1 MTSGPSSAAAKLP
14 EPEYSG
20 LHFVDVEITD
30 GQREDWT
37 VTRGLLDSGS
47 QGSCVNKVFSTDAL
61 TDHRLKQT
69 PTTMIMADGHDSPA
83 GPITQYNPAKIRV
96 AGHEEEIALDAT
108 SLSHPII
115 LGMPWHKKHN
125 PRIDYR
131 GNTMTFDSEYCREGC
146 SHYGKTVPLHTADK
160 FEEPPHPGPAGTTSP
175 AERDDLGPDTTVQ
188 GVQDGLAKKRRR
200 RPRRKATAGNQNP
213 KLTDELKNPEPN
225 ELEPHGPETKGP
237 EPKTLKEPPK
247 VALIGANAFAFIC
260 NQLGTELYF
269 MTMEEMMDSDP
280 VHLAAQGTGTPKP
293 DPDLS
298 QIPLEYHLFADLFSE
313 READKLPAH
322 RSYDHTIPLEP
333 GKAPPFGPIYKL
345 SPVELEV
352 VRKYVAD
359 NLRKGF
365 LRHSQSPCGAPI
377 VFAKKADG
385 TLRLCVD
392 YRGLNKIT
400 IKNRYPLPLIGE
412 LLERISKAKYF
423 TKFDVRDGYNRL
435 RIAPGEEWKTAFRCR
450 YGLFE
455 YTVMP
460 FGLCN
465 APGTFQH
472 YMNDT
477 FRDFLDEFLVVY
489 LDDLLI
495 YSDSLKE
502 HRMHVRKVLER
513 LREAG
518 LFLKPSKC
526 VFHVQE
532 VEFLGFVLGVNGV
545 RMDPKKVESVTSW
558 PTPRSPHDVRMFLG
572 LANFYRRFIKGF
584 SQLAAPL
591 TRLLKKENMAKKFNW
606 TQDAGAAFEQLKVA
620 FTTAPILMHFD
631 SEQPTILEADA
642 STHAL
647 GAVISQLDAEGK
659 MHPVAF
665 HSRKFNPAEL
675 NYDIY
680 DKEMLAIVDS
690 LEHYRHLFEGLGQQI
705 TIYSD
710 HHNLLWFTETKV
722 YNRRQARWAEK
733 LAKYDFVIHFRP
745 GAQGGKPDA
754 LSRRPDYVAENKV
767 TQPTPFLRPEQIDTT
782 EMEIGTVGLGD
793 DDLKQAI
800 QEAQESDLAMEKG
813 DMERVDGLWLKGGRV
828 YIPANQEIKLRIL
841 KAHHDG
847 RTAGH
852 LGQDKTLDLIARE
865 YTWPGIRKFVNEYVR
880 TCDTCAR
887 NKTSRRRRHGQL
899 NPLPIPNGPWKS
911 VSMDFV
917 VQLPPS
923 QGYDAIYVCVD
934 RFTKMAHFV
943 PTRSEIAAEGT
954 ADLYLRNVF
963 KNHGLPEDIVSDR
976 GTQFVAKF
984 ARRLLE
990 LLDVKGNRS
999 TAYHPQ
1005 SDGQTERTNQMM
1017 EQYLRIYCDYH
1028 QDDWS
1033 QLLPLAEFAYNNAK
1047 NVSTGVSPFYAN
1059 YGYHPRATLKIL
1071 PSENNENPAAEAYVN
1086 KVRRVHEEL
1095 RTTLEQAQEKYKAN
1109 FDRKTDPAPEFKV
1122 GDLVWLNRRNIETT
1136 RPSQKLDVKQLGPFE
1151 ITKVVGES
1159 KAAFELKLPP
1169 QWRIHPVFHSSLL
1182 EPYRGNTIEGRNQLI
1197 PQPPELVD
1205 GRLEYEVE
1213 GVLDSRIQRNRLR
1226 YLVEWK
1232 GYGPEERTW
1241 EPLENLENSRDLIA
1255 AFHRLYPNR
1264 PSEKDLQVRNTEPRR
1279 SSVHRKGGTVI
1290 NDRPARGNP
1299 REGGDRGLSATY
1311 IKFSSHRT

>member
-1 MTSGPSSAAAKLP
+1 MTPGPSSAATKLPETEP
-14 EPEYSG
+14 EPEYAD

-30 GQREDWT
+30 GRRKDWT

-47 QGSCVNKVFSTDAL
+47 QGSCVNKALSTDAL
-61 TDHRLKQT
+61 TDHREKTT

-83 GPITQYNPAKIRV
+83 GPITQYNPVKIRI
-96 AGHEEEIALDAT
+96 AGHEEPLALDTA

-115 LGMPWHKKHN
+115 LGMPWHKRHN
-125 PRIDYR
+125 PKIDYPR
-131 GNTMTFDSEYCREGC
+131 NTMTFDSDYCRTNC
-146 SHYGKTVPLHTADK
+146 RHYGTTVPLH
-160 FEEPPHPGPAGTTSP
+160 P
-175 AERDDLGPDTTVQ
+175 RDRPKPET
-188 GVQDGLAKKRRR
+188 R
-200 RPRRKATAGNQNP
+200 RPETP
-213 KLTDELKNPEPN
+213 D
-225 ELEPHGPETKGP
+225 PETRYSRTQTETRHP
-237 EPKTLKEPPK
+237 ETRHPETRHPETRHPETQKPEGKKPPK
-247 VALIGANAFAFIC
+247 VSLIGANAFAFVC
-260 NQLGTELYF
+260 NQPETELYF
-269 MTMEEMMDSDP
+269 MTMEEANAA
-280 VHLAAQGTGTPKP
+280 HLASQEMGAAGP

-298 QIPLEYHLFADLFSE
+298 SIPPEYHEFADLFSKK
-313 READKLPAH
+313 EADKLPAH
-322 RSYDHTIPLEP
+322 RPYDHAIPLEP
-333 GKAPPFGPIYKL
+333 KRAPPFGPIYKL
-345 SPVELEV
+345 SPAELEA
-352 VRKYVAD
+352 VRTYIAE

-365 LRHSQSPCGAPI
+365 IRHSQSPCGAPI

-435 RIAPGEEWKTAFRCR
+435 RIASGEEWKTAFRCR

-489 LDDLLI
+489 LDDMLI
-495 YSDSLKE
+495 YSDNLKE
-502 HRMHVRKVLER
+502 HRKHVRKVLER

-526 VFHVQE
+526 EFHVQE
-532 VEFLGFVLGVNGV
+532 VEFLGFVIGINGV
-545 RMDPKKVESVTSW
+545 RMDPKKVESVTAW
-558 PTPRSPHDVRMFLG
+558 PTPRSPHDIRMFLG
-572 LANFYRRFIKGF
+572 LANFYRRFIKDF

-591 TRLLKKENMAKKFNW
+591 TRLLKKESMARKFSW
-606 TQDAGAAFEQLKVA
+606 SKEAQTAFEQLKTA
-620 FTTAPILMHFD
+620 FTTAPILTHFD
-631 SEQPTILEADA
+631 PEQPTILEADA

-647 GAVISQLDAEGK
+647 GAVVSQLDSEGK
-659 MHPVAF
+659 LHPIAF

-745 GAQGGKPDA
+745 GTQGGKPDA
-754 LSRRPDYVAENKV
+754 LSRRPDYVAENKAR
-767 TQPTPFLRPEQIDTT
+767 QPTPFLRPEQVDTT
-782 EMEIGTVGLGD
+782 GLDAARLEVGAREQLRD
-793 DDLKQAI
+793 EDLEQAI
-800 QEAQESDLAMEKG
+800 REAQERDTTTDRRTMEQA
-813 DMERVDGLWLKGGRV
+813 DGLWIKEGRV
-828 YIPANQEIKLRIL
+828 YVPADTEIKLRIL
-841 KAHHDG
+841 EAHHD
-847 RTAGH
+847 RKTAGH
-852 LGQDKTLDLIARE
+852 LGQEKTLELITRD
-865 YTWPGIRKFVNEYVR
+865 YTWPGIREFVNEYIR

-887 NKTSRRRRHGQL
+887 NKAPRRRRHGQL
-899 NPLPIPNGPWKS
+899 HPLPIPEGPWKS

-943 PTRSEIAAEGT
+943 ATNSNITAEGT
-954 ADLYLRNVF
+954 ADLYLKNIF

-976 GTQFVAKF
+976 GSQFVAKF
-984 ARRLLE
+984 TRRLLE
-990 LLDVKGNRS
+990 IVEVKGNRS

-1005 SDGQTERTNQMM
+1005 SDGQTERTNQTM

-1033 QLLPLAEFAYNNAK
+1033 QLLPLAEFVYNNAK
-1047 NVSTGVSPFYAN
+1047 SSSTGMSPFYAN
-1059 YGYHPRATLKIL
+1059 YGYHPRATLKII
-1071 PSENNENPAAEAYVN
+1071 PDGHHGNPAAEAYVDRI
-1086 KVRRVHEEL
+1086 RRAHEEL
-1095 RTTLEQAQEKYKAN
+1095 RRTLERAQKRYKRE
-1109 FDRKTDPAPEFKV
+1109 FDKKTAPAPGFEV
-1122 GDLVWLNRRNIETT
+1122 GDYVWLNRQNIETT
-1136 RPSQKLDVKQLGPFE
+1136 RPSQKLDQKRLGPFE
-1151 ITKVVGES
+1151 IVDVVGES
-1159 KAAFELKLPP
+1159 KMAFKLKFPP
-1169 QWRIHPVFHSSLL
+1169 HWRIHPVFHASLL
-1182 EPYRGNTIEGRNQLI
+1182 DPYRPNKIEGREQLVM
-1197 PQPPELVD
+1197 PPPEIVN
-1205 GRLEYEVE
+1205 GELEYEVE
-1213 GVLDSRIQRNRLR
+1213 AVLDSRVRRNKLQ
-1226 YLVEWK
+1226 YLVGWK

-1241 EPLENLENSRDLIA
+1241 EPVENLENA
-1255 AFHRLYPNR
+1255 KEAVATFHLRHPNR
-1264 PSEKDLQVRNTEPRR
+1264 LSTKDLRDPAPRR
-1279 SSVHRKGGTVI
+1279 SSAHRRGGTVM
-1290 NDRPARGNP
+1290 NDREP
-1299 REGGDRGLSATY
+1299 REPRVPSPEPRAPSLASPESRAP
-1311 IKFSSHRT
+1311 SPEPREP